1 MQPSS
6 SPSPLIG
13 QGRRAVQLRHEI
25 ARIAP
30 TNFTVLIQGESG
42 SGKELVARQIHAQ
55 STRRSGPFVAVNC
68 AAIVDTLFEA
78 ELFGIEDRT
87 ATGVRGRAGKFEIS
101 NGGTLFLDE
110 VADLSE
116 AAQAKLLRAVQEM
129 TVERVGSHSTRSLDV
144 RLIAATNRRLRIMV
158 DQHGFREDLYYRLSG
173 VEIHVPP
180 LRERP
185 SDIPLLAGH
194 FLQRYSG
201 DPDRSLSASAIEVLR
216 THRWPGNVRQLQRAI
231 EHAVAFSMESC
242 IRVEDLPVSIT
253 GDYATYLQPSL
264 VRDDTMRAW
273 GSRYARMV
281 LDRCDNNKRQACRM
295 LGISYHTLQSYLRYD
310 TDRERAS
317 DTESNGPDKRRDS
330 PGATPPAARG

>member
-1 MQPSS
+1 MQRSS

-13 QGRRAVQLRHEI
+13 QGPRAVQLRYEI

-116 AAQAKLLRAVQEM
+116 TAQAKLLRAVQEM

-144 RLIAATNRRLRIMV
+144 RLIAATNRRLRVMV
-158 DQHGFREDLYYRLSG
+158 DQHRFREDLYYRLSG

-194 FLQRYSG
+194 FLQRYSR
-201 DPDRSLSASAIEVLR
+201 DPDRSLSASAIDVLR

-242 IRVEDLPVSIT
+242 ICVEDLPVSIT

-281 LDRCDNNKRQACRM
+281 LDRCDNNKREACRV

-310 TDRERAS
+310 TDAERAS
-317 DTESNGPDKRRDS
+317 DSESDEPRKRRKS
-330 PGATPPAARG
+330 RGAPPRGDGD

>member
-1 MQPSS
+1 MVTESMQPSPE
-6 SPSPLIG
+6 PSPLIG
-13 QGRRAVQLRHEI
+13 QGHRAVQLRYEI

-30 TNFTVLIQGESG
+30 TDFTVLVEGESG

-55 STRRSGPFVAVNC
+55 SRRGTGPFVAVNC

-87 ATGVRGRAGKFEIS
+87 ATGVRGRAGKFEVS

-110 VADLSE
+110 VANLSE

-129 TVERVGSHSTRSLDV
+129 TVERVGSHCTRSLDA
-144 RLIAATNRRLRIMV
+144 RLIVATNRSLRAMV
-158 DQHGFREDLYYRLSG
+158 DQHRFREDLYYRLGG

-194 FLQRYSG
+194 FLQRYSD
-201 DPDRSLSASAIEVLR
+201 DPDRCLSPSAIEALR
-216 THRWPGNVRQLQRAI
+216 THSWPGTVRQLQRAI
-231 EHAVAFSMESC
+231 EHAVAFSAGRC
-242 IRVEDLPVSIT
+242 IRVQDLPVSIT

-273 GSRYARMV
+273 GSRYARIV
-281 LDRCDNNKRQACRM
+281 LDRCDNNKRQACDI
-295 LGISYHTLQSYLRYD
+295 LGISYHTLQSYLHYD
-310 TDRERAS
+310 A
-317 DTESNGPDKRRDS
+317 N
-330 PGATPPAARG
+330 ATGSGKSTAGQS

>member
-13 QGRRAVQLRHEI
+13 HGRRAVQLRYEI
-25 ARIAP
+25 TRIAP

-55 STRRSGPFVAVNC
+55 SMRRSGPFVAVNC

-116 AAQAKLLRAVQEM
+116 SAQAKLLRAVQEM

-158 DQHGFREDLYYRLSG
+158 DQHRFREDLYYRLSG
-173 VEIHVPP
+173 VEIYVPP

-185 SDIPLLAGH
+185 SDIPLLARH
-194 FLQRYSG
+194 FLQQYSD
-201 DPDRSLSASAIEVLR
+201 DPDRSLSPSAIDVLR

-231 EHAVAFSMESC
+231 EHAVAFSRESC
-242 IRVEDLPVSIT
+242 IRVEDLPVSIA

-281 LDRCDNNKRQACRM
+281 LDRCDNNKRQACRV

-310 TDRERAS
+310 TDAERAS
-317 DTESNGPDKRRDS
+317 DSASHGSGKRRNP